1 MIQIKTDE
9 AKYILTN
16 TKRSRLKKA
25 SERKRSGGHTYYV
38 LCDDRVSLA
47 LLAKLRGYEPKKDEL
62 GVVISPVTQL
72 LADN

>member
-9 AKYILTN
+9 AKYILAN
-16 TKRSRLKKA
+16 TKRSHLKKA

>member
-9 AKYILTN
+9 AKYILAN
-16 TKRSRLKKA
+16 TKRSRLKKT

>member
-1 MIQIKTDE
+1 MVQITNDE
-9 AKYILTN
+9 AKYILSN

-25 SERKRSGGHTYYV
+25 SDRKRSGGHTYYV

-47 LLAKLRGYEPKKDEL
+47 LLAKHRGYEPKKDEL
-62 GVVISPVTQL
+62 GVVISPVAQL